1 MIQTLKKK
9 KIWIIIALSVTALTV
24 LISFIIALNNTKN
37 DKEQYQQ
44 RLQKKMLMEEI
55 KHEFDRNK
63 DIDG

>member
-1 MIQTLKKK
+1 MKKK